1 MVTDNSI
8 DADVICSLQIL
19 SEIAAK
25 KKTPKQATDESLP
38 SAEEIVEKLGSM
50 TLTGKVP
57 FCGCQPS

>member
-8 DADVICSLQIL
+8 DADVVCSLQIL
-19 SEIAAK
+19 LEIDMK

-38 SAEEIVEKLGSM
+38 SVEETAEKLGSM

-57 FCGCQPS
+57 FCGCRPS